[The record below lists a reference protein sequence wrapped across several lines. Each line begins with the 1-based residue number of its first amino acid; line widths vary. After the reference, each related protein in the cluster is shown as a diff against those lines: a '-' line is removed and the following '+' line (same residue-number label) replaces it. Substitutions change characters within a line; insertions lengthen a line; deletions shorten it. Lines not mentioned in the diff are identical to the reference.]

1 MDVERDR
8 KMKILQAVWVKDGD
22 AWRIERW
29 DVVGHVPDG
38 LTGGEAIDWAK
49 ANGHRAPVLEA

>member
-1 MDVERDR
+1 
-8 KMKILQAVWVKDGD
+8 MKILQAVWVKVGD

-38 LTGGEAIDWAK
+38 LTGAEAIAWAK
-49 ANGHRAPVLEA
+49 ANGHLAPVLEA